1 MIYALSAVV
10 PKSTVDRSGFNVE
23 QLKSFERVTGI
34 KKTRKFSGSSTE
46 LALLAVSGLKEG
58 LNRQFIGAIIVVTQS
73 PDRLSP
79 AMAHDI
85 AKYVGVSSTTPVF
98 DVNQSCTGFI
108 YGLWLSSVLYQFYGS
123 VLLVCVD
130 KLKARSGLDSLIF
143 SDASVACII
152 NKQLSFTDSFKF
164 HTDPSGADKLHSDK
178 EGYLCMSG
186 GDVFDFVTK
195 NIPGMIREFETED
208 VLVQH
213 QANLSMMK
221 LVDKRSGFQ
230 GRSIH
235 TIHEY
240 GNMSM
245 CSIPVALASRV
256 NDLRGKT
263 VVLAGYG
270 AGWSAAITS
279 TLYDP
284 SLVRLVEV

>member
-10 PKSTVDRSGFNVE
+10 PKDIVDRSSFDVE
-23 QLKSFERVTGI
+23 QVKSFERVTGI

-46 LALLAVSGLKEG
+46 LALLAVSGLTEA

-79 AMAHDI
+79 AMAHDV
-85 AKYVGVSSTTPVF
+85 AKQIRASSSIPVF

-108 YGLWLSSVLYQFYGS
+108 YGLWLASVLYQSYGS
-123 VLLVCVD
+123 ILLVCVD
-130 KLKARSGLDSLIF
+130 RLKARDGLDSLIF
-143 SDASVACII
+143 SDAAVACII
-152 NKQLSFTDSFKF
+152 NKQLSFPDSFKF
-164 HTDPSGADKLHSDK
+164 HTDPSGAEKLHSDK
-178 EGYLCMSG
+178 EGYLCMKG

-195 NIPGMIREFETED
+195 NIPGMLREFEMED
-208 VLVQH
+208 TLVQH

-256 NDLRGKT
+256 DDIRGKS

-270 AGWSAAITS
+270 AGWSAAMTAIH
-279 TLYDP
+279 YDP